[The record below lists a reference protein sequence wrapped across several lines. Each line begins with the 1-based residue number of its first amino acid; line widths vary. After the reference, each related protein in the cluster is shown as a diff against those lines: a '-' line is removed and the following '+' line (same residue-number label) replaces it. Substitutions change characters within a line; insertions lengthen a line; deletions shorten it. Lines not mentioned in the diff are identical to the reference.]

1 MLEKVVLWLTI
12 ITRFQIQKLVK
23 ARTTLPF
30 LAVRVYRNE
39 EIRIEKACSMYLRVR
54 Q

>member
-1 MLEKVVLWLTI
+1 MLEKVLWLTI

-23 ARTTLPF
+23 ARTTLTF
-30 LAVRVYRNE
+30 FAVRVYCDE
-39 EIRIEKACSMYLRVR
+39 EISIEKARSTYLCVR